1 MGDGGLAVGLGLADG
16 RDLGAAG
23 FAAGSKGGKAFFQCS
38 AAGSGVLG
46 TLFQRGNL
54 AVSQLRVL
62 AAGHLFQPLGA
73 ERLCQLVLLGQKAV
87 AALCN
92 AAQLGG
98 QLLDLRRQFCLLQ
111 GSGIGLG
118 AAVVQRSLQGVHL
131 LLCVLHG
138 SFQLGS
144 GGFQPLLL
152 RLCTHPVVG
161 GSDLLAGGG
170 GQLCLQSICL
180 LFALV
185 SLFLC
190 GKAVFLQLGRLQAQ
204 LFHLLLAGEQTGAA
218 LHAAAGKAAACIDD
232 LSIHGDHLVVVTVVP
247 RHAGGFVDIL
257 HHDDAPQQVRDDI
270 LVPGVGLHQRRGQ
283 PCRAGQPSP
292 KHAGLHGIQR

>member
-1 MGDGGLAVGLGLADG
+1 MGDGGLAVGFGLTDG
-16 RDLGAAG
+16 CDFGAAG
-23 FAAGSKGGKAFFQCS
+23 FAAGGKGGKAFFQRG

-46 TLFQRGNL
+46 TLFQRGDL
-54 AVSQLRVL
+54 AVSQLCIL

-87 AALCN
+87 AALCD
-92 AAQLGG
+92 AAQLGS
-98 QLLDLRRQFCLLQ
+98 QLLDLRRQLCLLQ
-111 GSGIGLG
+111 GSGIRLC
-118 AAVVQRSLQGVHL
+118 AAVVQGSLQGVHL
-131 LLCVLHG
+131 LPCVLHG

-170 GQLCLQSICL
+170 GQLCLQSVCL
-180 LFALV
+180 LFTLV

-204 LFHLLLAGEQTGAA
+204 LFHFLLAGEQTSAA
-218 LHAAAGKAAACIDD
+218 LHAAAGKAAACIDH
-232 LSIHGDHLVVVTVVP
+232 LSVHGDHLVVVAVVP

-292 KHAGLHGIQR
+292 EHAGLHGIQR

>member
-1 MGDGGLAVGLGLADG
+1 MGNGGLAVGFGLADS

-23 FAAGSKGGKAFFQCS
+23 FAAGGKGGKAFFQCS

-54 AVSQLRVL
+54 AVSQLCVL

-87 AALCN
+87 AALCD
-92 AAQLGG
+92 AAQLGS
-98 QLLDLRRQFCLLQ
+98 QLLDLRCQFCLLQ
-111 GSGIGLG
+111 GSGIRLC

-138 SFQLGS
+138 SFQLG
-144 GGFQPLLL
+144 GGSFQPLLL
-152 RLCTHPVVG
+152 GLCTHPVVG
-161 GSDLLAGGG
+161 GGDLLTGGG
-170 GQLCLQSICL
+170 GQFCLQRIRL
-180 LFALV
+180 LLALV
-185 SLFLC
+185 GLFLC
-190 GKAVFLQLGRLQAQ
+190 GNAVLLQLRRLQAQ
-204 LFHLLLAGEQTGAA
+204 LLHFLLAGEQTGAA
-218 LHAAAGKAAACIDD
+218 LHAAAGKAAACIDH
-232 LSIHGDHLVVVTVVP
+232 LSVHGDHLVVVAVVP

-283 PCRAGQPSP
+283 PCRAGQPPP